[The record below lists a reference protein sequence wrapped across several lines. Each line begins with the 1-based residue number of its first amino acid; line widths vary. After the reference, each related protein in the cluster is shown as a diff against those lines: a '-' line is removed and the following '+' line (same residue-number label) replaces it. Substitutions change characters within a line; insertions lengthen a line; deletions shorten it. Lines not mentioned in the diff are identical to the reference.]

1 MPGGREPVVVLYDRD
16 CGWCRWSIAGVLALD
31 RRRLLLPESIQ
42 GELGTL
48 LLDGVPEAERLASA
62 HAVTPDGDVF
72 SGGDAAAPI
81 AAVLPAGGALAAVLR
96 TFGAATR
103 AGYGA
108 IAGNRSTLGRLLTPA
123 MLERADV
130 RIARHRWNA
139 ARRVSSA

>member
-1 MPGGREPVVVLYDRD
+1 MAGGRERVIVLYDRD
-16 CGWCRWSIAGVLALD
+16 CGWCRWSIARVLALD

-48 LLDGVPEAERLASA
+48 LLDGVPDAERLASA
-62 HAVTPDGDVF
+62 HAVTPDGHVF

-96 TFGAATR
+96 TFSAAPR
-103 AGYGA
+103 AAYGL
-108 IAGNRSTLGRLLTPA
+108 IAGDRSTLGRLVTPA

-139 ARRVSSA
+139 ARRVSSV